1 MQLAQPP
8 SRLCRQSRVAHVE
21 QLRCFERSGTREGK
35 ERRWLTT
42 ILARINLRLPAP
54 VPLFGLG
61 TSSMRNAR

>member
-1 MQLAQPP
+1 MQFVRPP
-8 SRLCRQSRVAHVE
+8 SRVYRQSWGAHME
-21 QLRCFERSGTREGK
+21 QLRCFESRGTREGK

-61 TSSMRNAR
+61 TSSMGNVR